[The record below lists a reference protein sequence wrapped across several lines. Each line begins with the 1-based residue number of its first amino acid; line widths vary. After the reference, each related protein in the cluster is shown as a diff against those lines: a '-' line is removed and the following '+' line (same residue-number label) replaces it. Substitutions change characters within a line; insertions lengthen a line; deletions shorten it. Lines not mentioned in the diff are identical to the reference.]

1 MDFKQNLMRNKFNGE
16 NFKPHHT
23 LPFCKI
29 HTSRSSFG
37 FNQAASRMDPLRPA
51 PVTVLQLLQ
60 LFNNKYLLLFKVKK
74 SDNYNFPC
82 CIRHI
87 CYE

>member
-1 MDFKQNLMRNKFNGE
+1 MGKTSNLTIPCLSVKFRRLGVV
-16 NFKPHHT
+16 
-23 LPFCKI
+23 LV
-29 HTSRSSFG
+29 
-37 FNQAASRMDPLRPA
+37 LRPA